1 MSTVEI
7 EQEATGA
14 MPHALAGLSL
24 TASQF
29 KCFGERAQGF
39 DKFLPFNILVGRNN
53 AGKSA
58 LIDLL
63 SVAIERPGKLQ
74 PEYEREGSAF
84 KMVAGHSLE
93 EATIRQVFSENS
105 SGGEIEGNHLA
116 FGKTLIGG
124 YLTRHFPL
132 GGAPALENY
141 PDALNALG
149 RYGKDFAE
157 QLFAILPDHFGGLAL
172 KKISAER
179 DIVVE
184 ANSNNHSLQPNGNGA
199 TNLIQRFTNQASLDP
214 DLVSVDLLNDLNEIY
229 LSDNVF
235 EQITCRETDNKG
247 WEIFLNERSKGR
259 IPVSQSGSG
268 LKTIILVLIHVHLLP
283 QVDNKPLD
291 HTVFAFEELENN
303 LHPSL
308 LRRLLLYLVR
318 KQEELGCSF
327 VLTTHSGV
335 MIDWFSRRDDAQII
349 HVTHDGKNAVC
360 QNSASYMDN
369 KRILDDLDIR
379 ASDILQSNGIVWVEG
394 PSDRIYLKRWIE
406 IWSDGKLLEGTHYQ
420 CMPYGGRLLNHFEGL
435 PPDEVKKGIAILGIN
450 RNAAVVI
457 DSDRKRVGKSGRIF
471 SKINDTKCRIRDE
484 VKRVGGFV
492 WITEGKEIENY
503 ISIETL
509 RQFLGKPKLEPI
521 DKLAT
526 VFDTA
531 GLTKYRKPKADL
543 AVALGPLFEKKS
555 LGRTLDLAKRLDE
568 LCATIRRWNAIVD

>member
-1 MSTVEI
+1 MTDTV
-7 EQEATGA
+7 
-14 MPHALAGLSL
+14 PHTLNELSL
-24 TASQF
+24 SASYF
-29 KCFGERAQGF
+29 KCFGAQAQGF
-39 DKFLPFNILVGRNN
+39 EKFLPFNILVGRNN
-53 AGKSA
+53 AGKSS

-63 SVAIERPGKLQ
+63 SVAIQMPNSLQ
-74 PEYEREGSAF
+74 PEYERDDKPL
-84 KMVAGHSLE
+84 KMLIGQELDEEVIQRVFPETAAGGPIPGNHFEFGKRLIGCRI
-93 EATIRQVFSENS
+93 IRQ
-105 SGGEIEGNHLA
+105 
-116 FGKTLIGG
+116 
-124 YLTRHFPL
+124 FPL
-132 GGAPALENY
+132 NGQPLLESY
-141 PDALNALG
+141 PDVLDELKNRAQG
-149 RYGKDFAE
+149 FADGIAKHTKHGF
-157 QLFAILPDHFGGLAL
+157 QNITL

-179 DIVVE
+179 DVIAE
-184 ANSNNHSLQPNGNGA
+184 TNTNSLSLQPNGDGA
-199 TNLIQRFTNQASLDP
+199 TNLVQRFLTKANLNS
-214 DLVSVDLLNDLNEIY
+214 DLVSVDLLSDLNEIY

-235 EQITCRETDNKG
+235 GQILCQEISSG
-247 WEIFLNERSKGR
+247 EWEIFLKERHKGL

-268 LKTIILVLIHVHLLP
+268 LKTIILVLIHMHLLP
-283 QVDNKPLD
+283 IVDQKALD
-291 HTVFAFEELENN
+291 QTVFAFEELENN

-308 LRRLLLYLVR
+308 LRRLLQYLAR
-318 KQEELGCSF
+318 KQEELGCTF

-360 QNSASYMDN
+360 RNSASYMDN

-379 ASDILQSNGIVWVEG
+379 ASDILQSNGIIWVEG

-406 IWSDGKLLEGTHYQ
+406 IWSDGQLLEGTHYQ

-457 DSDRKRVGKSGRIF
+457 DSDKKRVGKSGRIF

-521 DKLAT
+521 DKLT
-526 VFDTA
+526 PIFDTA
-531 GLTKYRKPKADL
+531 GLTKFRKPKADL
-543 AVALGPLFEKKS
+543 AVELGPLFEKKS
-555 LGRTLDLAKRLDE
+555 LGRTLDLSKRLDE
-568 LCATIRRWNAIVD
+568 LCVTIRRWNAIVD

>member
-1 MSTVEI
+1 MDSQ
-7 EQEATGA
+7 QELAHA
-14 MPHALAGLSL
+14 MTHALAGMSL
-24 TASQF
+24 TASHF
-29 KCFGERAQGF
+29 KCFGGQAQGF

-63 SVAIERPGKLQ
+63 SVAIERPSPLP
-74 PEYEREGSAF
+74 PEYVRADGEF
-84 KMVAGHSLE
+84 KMLAGQELAE
-93 EATIRQVFSENS
+93 DTIR
-105 SGGEIEGNHLA
+105 EIFPEGKRGTPIRGDHFE
-116 FGKTLIGG
+116 FGKALIGKPIIRHLE
-124 YLTRHFPL
+124 LTGHMPIESYPNKLNEL
-132 GGAPALENY
+132 GQYREAYTDRLATGT
-141 PDALNALG
+141 PDNFKRA
-149 RYGKDFAE
+149 
-157 QLFAILPDHFGGLAL
+157 AL

-179 DIVVE
+179 DIVIE
-184 ANSNNHSLQPNGNGA
+184 ANNNNHSLQPNGNGA
-199 TNLIQRFTNQASLDP
+199 TNLIQRFTNQASLNP

-235 EQITCRETDNKG
+235 EQITCRETDKKG
-247 WEIFLNERSKGR
+247 WEIFLKERSKGR

-308 LRRLLLYLVR
+308 LRRLLLYLAR

-335 MIDWFSRRDDAQII
+335 MIDWFSRREDAQII
-349 HVTHDGKNAVC
+349 HVAHDGENAVC
-360 QNSASYMDN
+360 RNSASYMDN

-406 IWSDGKLLEGTHYQ
+406 IWSDGQLQEGTHYQ

-457 DSDRKRVGKSGRIF
+457 DSDKKRVGKSRRIY
-471 SKINDTKCRIRDE
+471 SKISDTKCRIQDE
-484 VKRVGGFV
+484 VESVGGFV

-503 ISIETL
+503 IPVEVL
-509 RQFLGKPKLEPI
+509 RRYLDRPRLKPVEKLTPI
-521 DKLAT
+521 FEID
-526 VFDTA
+526 
-531 GLTKYRKPKADL
+531 GLKKFKKPKAEL
-543 AVALGPLFEKKS
+543 AIALGPLFEKKS
-555 LGRTLDLAKRLDE
+555 LGRTLDLAKRLDG